1 MLLEMKG
8 ESSGRPPAEAFVT
21 VQDEKQAKLL
31 SNEGGFD
38 YFKPFL
44 ARART
49 VSQAAEE
56 VGCNLDTMLYRVT
69 TFLEAGLLEV
79 VRLEKRAGRPIKHYR
94 SVHDAYL
101 IPHSVTPYADV
112 EERLRSQMQ
121 KGHDVLVQGIAKV
134 LQELEQEGRRVYRR
148 QDTGEV
154 WQESAGDTMLE
165 FDLLDPESL
174 QTRLEVYQGPVA
186 DAFSDKLFL
195 TDEEA
200 KAFMFELYA
209 VWLRYQG
216 KGEEKRKP
224 YYFSLGLVPLE
235 P

>member
-1 MLLEMKG
+1 
-8 ESSGRPPAEAFVT
+8 
-21 VQDEKQAKLL
+21 
-31 SNEGGFD
+31 
-38 YFKPFL
+38 
-44 ARART
+44 
-49 VSQAAEE
+49 
-56 VGCNLDTMLYRVT
+56 MLYRVT

-79 VRLEKRAGRPIKHYR
+79 VHLEKRAGRPIKHYR

-112 EERLRSQMQ
+112 EEQLRSQMQ
-121 KGHDVLVQGIAKV
+121 KGHDVLVRGIAKV
-134 LQELEQEGRRVYRR
+134 LQELDQEGRRVYRR

-165 FDLLDPESL
+165 FDLLDPQSL
-174 QTRLEVYQGPVA
+174 QTRLETYRGSVA
-186 DAFSDKLFL
+186 DSFSDKLSL

-200 KAFMFELYA
+200 KAFMLELYA
-209 VWLRYQG
+209 VWFRYQG